1 MDAEVNE
8 YKRCVLVKV
17 DGRID
22 SSNAQEFQSVMES
35 LTNDGKFK
43 IVFDMSDVSFM
54 SSRGW
59 WVLVQTQK
67 VCKRYNRG
75 ELVLARIKQD
85 IRESLDLVG
94 LNLYFKIFDD
104 TTSSVAYF

>member
-1 MDAEVNE
+1 MDAEIQE
-8 YKRCVLVKV
+8 FKRCRLVKV
-17 DGRID
+17 KGRVD

-35 LTNDGKFK
+35 LTDEGNYKL
-43 IVFDMSDVSFM
+43 VLDMADITFL

-67 VCKRYNRG
+67 NCKRYNRG
-75 ELVLARIKQD
+75 ELVLANIRND

-104 TTSSVAYF
+104 TTGAVGFF